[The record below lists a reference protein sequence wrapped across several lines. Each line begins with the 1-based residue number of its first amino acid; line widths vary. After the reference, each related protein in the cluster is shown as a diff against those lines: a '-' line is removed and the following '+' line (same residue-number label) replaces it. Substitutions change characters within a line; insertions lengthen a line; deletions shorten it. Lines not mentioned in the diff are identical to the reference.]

1 MAIVRVYQ
9 PPAALI
15 GEVAR
20 LAGQGQFAQAQDE
33 FNAQNARFGAQLNQ
47 QADQFAA
54 QRQDRQQAAVMEQQ
68 RYLAGLQAQEAQRQ
82 QEMAYRAAMDQQNF
96 LQQSALQQGQ
106 QAFQAQQQANQQAFA
121 QQADTIQFGRQQ
133 ALAQQNQE
141 FQYGIKT
148 MDQVD
153 SQVDDMIKFVRE
165 LELDPRTGAPEAAK
179 MFKDIQAVREN
190 VGKLR
195 PQQYAEAMGQVL
207 EKYGGLDWQS
217 MSVQQPTPE
226 EEFWDNAIHLDNGYV
241 AVKDGRGGW
250 RMEQI
255 QEPGTQQDLLGFEKP
270 EAMVGAINDL
280 MNATKTKKDGIEK
293 PGLSPMQ
300 AMVQLR
306 NMQRAQGYMAAI
318 EQAREEGD
326 KFSELKYQ
334 RLLDE
339 VMAQEGSETSTTPKK
354 SAAEFVTGKAEEEA
368 AAAAP
373 SKPAAKRGPNEMPS
387 YMVTQI
393 ATDTYLQNEGLPTLE
408 QNYKMGEAEIQQK
421 GDVGVIPVPPVQSE
435 QIINEIVPLT
445 GDENWYLAGKTYA
458 KPIPLKEPPNRQQLL
473 FLAGRWVTYIG
484 DDGKPRRM
492 KFPGRMLQLAR
503 NQAASPTDQAW
514 SAGVPMG

>member
-106 QAFQAQQQANQQAFA
+106 QAFSAQQQANQQAFA

-133 ALAQQNQE
+133 ELAKQNQE

-153 SQVDDMIKFVRE
+153 SQVDDMIKYVRE

-226 EEFWDNAIHLDNGYV
+226 EEFWDNAIQLDNGYV

-280 MNATKTKKDGIEK
+280 MNATKTKKDGIET
-293 PGLSPMQ
+293 PGLSPME

-334 RLLDE
+334 KLLDGL
-339 VMAQEGSETSTTPKK
+339 MANESKPSEKKK
-354 SAAEFVTGKAEEEA
+354 SASEVVTGEGEEVA
-368 AAAAP
+368 
-373 SKPAAKRGPNEMPS
+373 KKGGPASAYSAGSEIPPI
-387 YMVTQI
+387 VATQI
-393 ATDTYLQNEGLPTLE
+393 ATDAFLQEQGMPTLE
-408 QNYKMGEAEIQQK
+408 QNVKSGAPQDDLGM
-421 GDVGVIPVPPVQSE
+421 
-435 QIINEIVPLT
+435 L
-445 GDENWYLAGKTYA
+445 
-458 KPIPLKEPPNRQQLL
+458 PIPPLQAEQAIKDIAPIAGEDWWKNGHTAAQPIVLKDPPTREQRM
-473 FLAGRWVTYIG
+473 FLAGRWVTFWV
-484 DDGKPRRM
+484 DGVPRR
-492 KFPGRMLQLAR
+492 GRMPGMKL
-503 NQAASPTDQAW
+503 DIKKE
-514 SAGVPMG
+514 VPVSRTQMPLG